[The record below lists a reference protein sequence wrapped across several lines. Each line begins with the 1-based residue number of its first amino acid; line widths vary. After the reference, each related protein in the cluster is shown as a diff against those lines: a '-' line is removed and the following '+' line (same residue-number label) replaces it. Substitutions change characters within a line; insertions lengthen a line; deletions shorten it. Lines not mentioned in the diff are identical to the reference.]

1 MTPEQLLGEVEDL
14 LRTMPSRVVFIQS
27 PADVVE
33 WSGRASAVME
43 LVGSTLS
50 VQFFSAMQGVNGS
63 RHIQDASLVVIPRLL
78 HQARFTLRMKTVGP
92 ISTAVGAGHLFD
104 YFDEVRQI
112 IEGATGDLLFVDPF
126 LDAEFVA
133 RYLPHVKEGVVIRLL
148 TRKGVDKLL
157 PAVDVFSEQ
166 HGARI
171 QVRGSGDLHDRFV
184 IVDASAAYQS
194 GASFKD
200 GAKRSPTTLSQITD
214 AFRPLHHQY
223 ETLWHT
229 AQVHRD

>member
-43 LVGSTLS
+43 LVGHTLS

-63 RHIQDASLVVIPRLL
+63 RYIQDASLVVIPRLL
-78 HQARFTLRMKTVGP
+78 HQARFTMRMKTVGP
-92 ISTAVGAGHLFD
+92 ISTAVGAGHVFD

-157 PAVDVFSEQ
+157 PAVDVFSE
-166 HGARI
+166 
-171 QVRGSGDLHDRFV
+171 
-184 IVDASAAYQS
+184 
-194 GASFKD
+194 
-200 GAKRSPTTLSQITD
+200 
-214 AFRPLHHQY
+214 
-223 ETLWHT
+223 
-229 AQVHRD
+229 